1 MLTHVSKTI
10 LDLNLFF
17 VQLCR
22 GATQTFLKQSKEVNV
37 YSTTSAMNV
46 DKKHKDT
53 YILNTYITHIRP
65 LNTTLNSGKL

>member
-1 MLTHVSKTI
+1 M
-10 LDLNLFF
+10 
-17 VQLCR
+17 
-22 GATQTFLKQSKEVNV
+22 TQTFLKQSKEVNV